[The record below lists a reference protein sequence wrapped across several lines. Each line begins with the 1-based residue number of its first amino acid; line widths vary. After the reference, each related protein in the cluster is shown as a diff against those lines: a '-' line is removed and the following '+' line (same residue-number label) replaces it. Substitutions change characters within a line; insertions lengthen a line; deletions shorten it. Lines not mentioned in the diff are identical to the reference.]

1 MKKGDFNPTAYK
13 NKFNAENYDRL
24 HVSVP
29 KGQREVIRE
38 HAKKQGKSLNSYICD
53 LIERDMQK
61 DR

>member
-29 KGQREVIRE
+29 KGQREVIKA
-38 HAKKQGKSLNSYICD
+38 HAEKKGKSLNSYIND
-53 LIERDMQK
+53 LIKEDMEK